1 MASKEIN
8 SDVLVIGG
16 GMVGAAAALGL
27 AQRGYQVAVLEPKPV
42 TQWLETD
49 TYDLRISAV
58 TSDNIA
64 LLEELGVWELIHDMR
79 AQPFNQLAV
88 REAGSDWLELGEA
101 GSLQPLGYM
110 IENNLLQF
118 SLWQALQA
126 HPQVTTLCSSL
137 QTLNTEEQQAITGDA
152 DVVNYQWL
160 LGCDGANSRA
170 RQLSGIGVGGRDYGQ
185 SCLLTLVKTESQV
198 APRTWESFQG
208 DEIHALLP
216 LSDKQAC
223 LILYADTPTVKHW
236 QANETRL
243 HEVLQA
249 RFAESVGA
257 FTLLNWGSF
266 PLRRQSALHYVKDR
280 TILLGDAAHSIHPMA
295 GQGVNLGFRDV
306 KKLLQV
312 MYGQELEHAPALGV
326 ALKRFEIER
335 RADNELMA
343 HAMDSIGWGFK
354 TEQKGIQL
362 LRRGLLSGLRKFTPG
377 QRLMTAY
384 ASGVWKL

>member
-16 GMVGAAAALGL
+16 GMVGAAATLGL
-27 AQRGYQVAVLEPKPV
+27 AQRGYQVAVLEPQPV

-58 TSDNIA
+58 TSDNID
-64 LLEELGVWELIHDMR
+64 LLQELGVWDLIHDLR

-88 REAGSDWLELGEA
+88 RDAGSDWLELGDT

-110 IENNLLQF
+110 VENNLLQF
-118 SLWQALQA
+118 ALWQALEA
-126 HPQVTTLCSSL
+126 HPQVTTLVSSL
-137 QTLNTEEQQAITGDA
+137 ESLRTDDQQAVTTDGDL
-152 DVVNYQWL
+152 VQYQWL
-160 LGCDGANSRA
+160 LGCDGANSQA

-185 SCLLTLVKTESQV
+185 SCLLTLVKTETQI
-198 APRTWESFQG
+198 APRTWESFHG

-216 LSDKQAC
+216 LSDSQAC
-223 LILYADTPTVKHW
+223 LILYADAPTIKHW
-236 QANETRL
+236 QQDEKRL
-243 HEVLQA
+243 SEVLEA
-249 RFAESVGA
+249 RFGAAVGP

-312 MYGQELEHAPALGV
+312 MHGQNLELSPALGA
-326 ALKRFEIER
+326 ALKRYEVER

-343 HAMDSIGWGFK
+343 HAMDAIGWSFK

-362 LRRGLLSGLRKFTPG
+362 LRRGLLSGLRKFAPG

>member
-1 MASKEIN
+1 MASKGIN

-16 GMVGAAAALGL
+16 GMVGAATALGL
-27 AQRGYQVAVLEPKPV
+27 AQRGYLVAVLEPGPV

-58 TSDNIA
+58 TSDNIT
-64 LLEELGVWELIHDMR
+64 LLEELGVWDLIHDMR

-88 REAGSDWLELGEA
+88 REAGSDWLELGDA

-126 HPQVTTLCSSL
+126 HPQVTTLCSEL
-137 QTLNTEEQQAITGDA
+137 QTLNTEEQQAITSDA
-152 DVVNYQWL
+152 EVVHYQWL

-185 SCLLTLVKTESQV
+185 SCLLTLVKTETQV

-223 LILYADTPTVKHW
+223 LILYADAPTVKHW

-306 KKLLQV
+306 KKILQV
-312 MYGQELEHAPALGV
+312 MHGQELEHAPALSV

-354 TEQKGIQL
+354 TEHKGIQL

>member
-8 SDVLVIGG
+8 FDVLVIGG

-27 AQRGYQVAVLEPKPV
+27 AQRGYKVAVLEPTPF

-64 LLEELGVWELIHDMR
+64 LLQELGVWELIHDMR

-88 REAGSDWLELGEA
+88 REAGGEWLNLGETD
-101 GSLQPLGYM
+101 SLQPLGYM
-110 IENNLLQF
+110 VENNLLQF
-118 SLWQALQA
+118 TLWQALEA
-126 HPQVTTLCSSL
+126 HPRVTTVVSSL
-137 QTLNTEEQQAITGDA
+137 ETLRIDDQQALTTEGEA
-152 DVVNYQWL
+152 VNYQWL
-160 LGCDGANSRA
+160 LGCDGANSQS
-170 RQLSGIGVGGRDYGQ
+170 RQLSGIGVSGRDYGQ
-185 SCLLTLVKTESQV
+185 SCLLTLVKTETQV

-208 DEIHALLP
+208 NEIHALLP
-216 LSDKQAC
+216 LSDSQAC
-223 LILYADTPTVKHW
+223 LILYADAPTIKNW
-236 QANETRL
+236 QQDEKRL
-243 HEVLQA
+243 NAVLEA
-249 RFAESVGA
+249 RFGDAVGP

-312 MYGQELEHAPALGV
+312 MHGQDLELASVLSS

-343 HAMDSIGWGFK
+343 HAMDAIGWSFK
-354 TEQKGIQL
+354 TEQKSIQL
-362 LRRGLLSGLRKFTPG
+362 LRRGLLSGLRKFAPG
-377 QRLMTAY
+377 QHLMTTY